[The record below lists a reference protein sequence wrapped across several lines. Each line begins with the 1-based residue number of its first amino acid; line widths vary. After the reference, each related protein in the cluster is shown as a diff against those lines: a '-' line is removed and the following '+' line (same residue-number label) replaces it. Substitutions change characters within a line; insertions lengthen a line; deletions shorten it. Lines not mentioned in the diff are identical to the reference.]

1 MSCTLVLLP
10 GMDGTGELFAPFTD
24 TLRQIPTQVVRY
36 PDVPLDYSAHEEFVR
51 AQLPPTGS
59 FVVLGESF
67 SGPIAVSLAASPPVG
82 MRGYVLCASF
92 IRCPR
97 TLLRVLRPLIGLITF
112 NRVHPLL
119 AQYLLMGGS
128 GSPALVEAHQRALRG
143 VSNAALAARLRAIS
157 RIDVSDHLA
166 RVRIPGL
173 FLRATRDCLIPKTAA
188 DQFSRIATSARVVD
202 VEGSHLLVQTNP
214 TAAAQ
219 ALRVFLDEV
228 DSA

>member
-24 TLRQIPTQVVRY
+24 ILRQIPTQVVRY

-51 AQLPPTGS
+51 AQLPRAGS

-97 TLLRVLRPLIGLITF
+97 TLLRVLRPLIGLITY

-128 GSPALVEAHQRALRG
+128 GSPALLDAHQAAIRG
-143 VSNAALAARLRAIS
+143 LSNAALAARMHAIA
-157 RIDVSDHLA
+157 RIDVSDRLA
-166 RVRIPGL
+166 RVRMPGL
-173 FLRATRDCLIPKTAA
+173 FLRATRDCLIPRAA
-188 DQFSRIATSARVVD
+188 ARRFSRIATSARLVD
-202 VEGSHLLVQTNP
+202 IEGPHMLVQTNP

-228 DSA
+228 ESA

>member
-10 GMDGTGELFAPFTD
+10 GMDGTGELFAPLTD
-24 TLRQIPTQVVRY
+24 ILRQIPTQVVRY
-36 PDVPLDYSAHEEFVR
+36 PDVPLDYREHEEFVR
-51 AQLPPTGS
+51 AQLPRTGA

-67 SGPIAVSLAASPPVG
+67 SGPIAVSLAAAPPGG

-97 TLLRVLRPLIGLITF
+97 TLLRVLRPLIGLISV

-119 AQYLLMGGS
+119 AQYLLMGGG
-128 GSPALVEAHQRALRG
+128 GSPTLVEAHQAALRG
-143 VSNAALAARLRAIS
+143 VSNAALAARLHAIS
-157 RIDVSDHLA
+157 RIDVSDRLA
-166 RVRIPGL
+166 RVRLPGL
-173 FLRATRDCLIPKTAA
+173 FLRATHDCLIPKAA
-188 DQFSRIATSARVVD
+188 ARQFSQIATNARVVD
-202 VEGSHLLVQTNP
+202 IAGAHMLVQTNP